1 MGLRD
6 RLTVA
11 DAATGPVGWRTV
23 AKQVVLLSLA
33 AVSAAMWAVG
43 VTILQ
48 PLSEPEGP
56 AAYGEN
62 NTYWAR
68 ELRWGALIALIL
80 MAIVYARGDRRA
92 TRAVSAGGLLW
103 LGADL
108 GLDRIDQ
115 DSGTMRLAIGAVV
128 AILAGSAA
136 VRAFSRVSRPGTL
149 LTTAT
154 VAAVASGLVTITES
168 PTDTEVALHLGSAA
182 VGSLLASVAVAA
194 AVRAAPVVSL
204 TRVAVGVL
212 LTAAPWLL
220 RYVSP
225 QPSAGRVIGAY
236 AFTVLLVVIV
246 VAIALRR
253 NDHTPVAVIA
263 ALVLPVL
270 WLPLTLATI
279 VLRTGAPFTALAAN
293 PPADAADEDVV
304 LILVAIPI
312 GLILGRIL
320 RAFASDR
327 PLTAPDRMPSR

>member
-6 RLTVA
+6 RLIVA
-11 DAATGPVGWRTV
+11 DAAAGRAGRRTMV
-23 AKQVVLLSLA
+23 ERAVLLSLA

-56 AAYGEN
+56 DAYGEN

-80 MAIVYARGDRRA
+80 MVIVCARGDRRA
-92 TRAVSAGGLLW
+92 TRAVWAGGLLW
-103 LGADL
+103 FGADL

-115 DSGTMRLAIGAVV
+115 DSGTMRLAIGAAVV
-128 AILAGSAA
+128 SLAGCAA
-136 VRAFSRVSRPGTL
+136 VRAVSRMPRTGTL

-168 PTDTEVALHLGSAA
+168 PTDIEVALHLGSAA

-194 AVRAAPVVSL
+194 AVRAAAVVSP

-212 LTAAPWLL
+212 LTTVPWLL

-246 VAIALRR
+246 AAIALRR
-253 NDHTPVAVIA
+253 DDHTPVAVIA
-263 ALVLPVL
+263 ALVLPVS

-279 VLRTGAPFTALAAN
+279 VLRIGAPFTALAAN
-293 PPADAADEDVV
+293 PPVNTADEDVV

-320 RAFASDR
+320 WAFASSR
-327 PLTAPDRMPSR
+327 PATAPGR